1 MTQEFHV
8 SVTPV
13 GNNEYL
19 VRTERVAPGVPL
31 AEEQFVLPLESWLT
45 QARQLMNDPLVGI
58 LQGERAFM
66 TNPEHPSVLQPS
78 LSLVE
83 LGQQLY
89 HHLFQGTLRDS
100 WLMAQGVAQNRRQAL
115 RLRLGL
121 KGDRLPRLP
130 WEVLYGSDVPIER
143 MRQNQAAPRPLA
155 TGIQVIFSR
164 YRPGTRLAEEGG
176 SLTLEPGQPLKIL
189 MVVASPSDRE
199 QLQLYREATQLQQEL
214 RMPSTVP
221 SEPEIQL
228 TILSQPGREEL
239 TQALEQGQFQ
249 VLHYAGHSDV
259 SAGGGSLYLVN
270 NRTGLTELMSG
281 DDLAGLLVNNGIRLA
296 VFNSCR
302 GAYLPTETDPA
313 MGRNLEQNLA
323 EALVSRG
330 IPSVLAMA
338 EQIPDEVALNLTRLF
353 YRNLKQGYPID
364 LSLSR
369 ARQGL
374 ISSYGSNQ
382 FYWALPILY
391 LHPEFDGYL
400 TPTDRSQEDPADR
413 LLFTPPTYEVFPLPP
428 GEEAIFPPA
437 LLVDAEPV
445 ASPFPEEVIAADEA
459 EMIAQAV
466 LAEDAD
472 WLDALDDAGAVDD
485 DDFAVAD
492 MIRQLIPPTPSETPV
507 APPAVSTP
515 PIVPAAS
522 TIRPTPPAV
531 PSPRTPPPA
540 KVAVPKA
547 LVTPDSA
554 ELTAPDPPGDSL
566 SEPSRQTPT
575 EQVHTEQIPG
585 GQIHTEQSYQRRTA
599 ARQRQNKAIVLPLV
613 GAAGAIGLAI
623 VGFWAVPQIV
633 SQFQSRVS
641 ETTATNPPTL
651 QAELAAK
658 PTPDLKQLAIDS
670 FTQNR
675 YNRGQQAVEALLDRG
690 AFTEAEAALASIP
703 VDRRNDAT
711 THFLQGR
718 LAWQAAK
725 QGNSQ
730 YSVANARQSW
740 EKAVA
745 ADADNPL
752 YYEAIGFADYEA
764 GKPEQAIQSWVRAL
778 SLQEQPAAQETSTAA
793 QPALNDRI
801 LTSYAGIALALW
813 KTSTNPDTAQPG
825 ELLSKAVK
833 TYQMVSTMNPQ
844 QFQPNTLSQNW
855 LWTPIAIRDWQTLGA
870 ATPEAN
876 GG

>member
-1 MTQEFHV
+1 MTQEFHL

-13 GNNEYL
+13 GNDEYL

-31 AEEQFVLPLESWLT
+31 AEEQLVLPLESWLA
-45 QARQLMNDPLVGI
+45 QARQLMSDPLLGI
-58 LQGERAFM
+58 LQGDRSFTPDPA
-66 TNPEHPSVLQPS
+66 NPSVLQPS

-130 WEVLYGSDVPIER
+130 WEVLYGCDTPIER
-143 MRQNQAAPRPLA
+143 MRQGQAARPLA

-164 YRPGTRLAEEGG
+164 YRPATRLAEEGVA
-176 SLTLEPGQPLKIL
+176 LAIEPGQPLKIL

-214 RMPSTVP
+214 RLASGGANE
-221 SEPEIQL
+221 SDIQL

-239 TQALEQGQFQ
+239 TQALEQGQYQ
-249 VLHYAGHSDV
+249 VLHYAGHSD
-259 SAGGGSLYLVN
+259 SSSGGGSLYLVN

-281 DDLAGLLVNNGIRLA
+281 QDLAGLLVNNGIRLA

-302 GAYLPTETDPA
+302 GAYTPTYITATTATATAAEGT
-313 MGRNLEQNLA
+313 GHNLA
-323 EALVSRG
+323 EALVNRG
-330 IPSVLAMA
+330 IPAVLAMA
-338 EQIPDEVALNLTRLF
+338 EEIPDEVALNLTRLF

-374 ISSYGSNQ
+374 ISSYGSDQ
-382 FYWALPILY
+382 LYWALPILY

-400 TPTDRSQEDPADR
+400 ISPDRSQEDPADR
-413 LLFTPPTYEVFPLPP
+413 LLFTPPTYEVMPLPP

-437 LLVDAEPV
+437 LLVDAE
-445 ASPFPEEVIAADEA
+445 AIDSSYAEDLIDTEEADL
-459 EMIAQAV
+459 IAQAV
-466 LAEDAD
+466 LADDAD
-472 WLDALDDAGAVDD
+472 WLDALEEAGATED

-492 MIRQLIPPTPSETPV
+492 MIRELIPP
-507 APPAVSTP
+507 
-515 PIVPAAS
+515 AS
-522 TIRPTPPAV
+522 SDP
-531 PSPRTPPPA
+531 TPPPA
-540 KVAVPKA
+540 
-547 LVTPDSA
+547 VTLPPVDLNPVSTPRSSDPASSEQNRPPATAAASSRTADSN
-554 ELTAPDPPGDSL
+554 
-566 SEPSRQTPT
+566 PSRPPAN
-575 EQVHTEQIPG
+575 EERSIPSNRPASPSPAAEVALPNRG
-585 GQIHTEQSYQRRTA
+585 NSSQR
-599 ARQRQNKAIVLPLV
+599 ARQRQQKAILLPLL
-613 GAAGAIGLAI
+613 GAVGAIG
-623 VGFWAVPQIV
+623 VGLLGYFAVPRLASWFDV
-633 SQFQSRVS
+633 SGSQ
-641 ETTATNPPTL
+641 TATQTPASP

-658 PTPDLKQLAIDS
+658 STGDLQKLAIDS
-670 FTQNR
+670 FSQNR
-675 YNRGQQAVEALLDRG
+675 FNRGQQAVEALLNRG
-690 AFTEAEAALASIP
+690 AFTEAEAAIAAIP
-703 VDRRNDAT
+703 ADRRNDAT

-730 YSVANARQSW
+730 YTIANARQSW
-740 EKAVA
+740 QRAIA
-745 ADADNPL
+745 ADPDNPK
-752 YYEAIGFADYEA
+752 YYEAIGFADYQA
-764 GKPEQAIQSWVRAL
+764 GKPDQAIQSWVRAL
-778 SLQEQPAAQETSTAA
+778 SLQEQPKAQEASNP
-793 QPALNDRI
+793 PAMNDSV

-813 KTSTNPDTAQPG
+813 KTSTNPNASQPG

-833 TYQMVSTMNPQ
+833 TYQMVEAMDATN
-844 QFQPNTLSQNW
+844 FQPDALNQNW
-855 LWTPIAIRDWQTLGA
+855 LWTPKAVQDWQSLAG